1 KEEIKKRA
9 LPLIIP
15 PATKLLKKKRFHKIR
30 SNSDGYPGD
39 IPLAMPLQEDST
51 SSSQE
56 NQRIVH
62 HKIDVERIAILDS
75 FAEPLDA
82 LIEVDDI
89 DDAFPKFEKL
99 LADLSSVI
107 QEHFHLTK
115 TNSSQSKK
123 PAASVASKAFDP
135 QNAQAVQK
143 LYKWNRRRCI
153 RNIVNPNFSRCP
165 APKENIFSH
174 FKNSWAPPKSNYNL
188 PLSPNLDLP
197 PVIDFM
203 SPETIA
209 SSLQGCE
216 NSAPGPDLIT
226 YHHWKTC
233 DPRCFILSKIF
244 NICLKFKSIPSEWK
258 ISNCILLPKK
268 GDPAL
273 LENWRPIT
281 LSNTIYKLFSKCLA
295 RRLQDWCEM
304 HEVLSPC
311 QKGFTPFD
319 GVIEHNFV
327 IGQHLEAARR
337 NHSQSFLVW
346 LDISNA
352 FGSVPHDVIFSAM
365 ANAGIDSEFIE
376 LIKNMYIESST
387 KIFSNEGT
395 TDPIPISCGVKQGC
409 PLSGILFNL
418 SINHILQELQ
428 KNECSHSILAFADD
442 LVLLGKDKE

>member
-1 KEEIKKRA
+1 
-9 LPLIIP
+9 
-15 PATKLLKKKRFHKIR
+15 
-30 SNSDGYPGD
+30 
-39 IPLAMPLQEDST
+39 
-51 SSSQE
+51 
-56 NQRIVH
+56 
-62 HKIDVERIAILDS
+62 
-75 FAEPLDA
+75 
-82 LIEVDDI
+82 
-89 DDAFPKFEKL
+89 
-99 LADLSSVI
+99 
-107 QEHFHLTK
+107 
-115 TNSSQSKK
+115 QSKK

-209 SSLQGCE
+209 SCLQGCE

-337 NHSQSFLVW
+337 NHTQSFLVW

-442 LVLLGKDKE
+442 LVLLGKDQEDVQEMINKVVLMLQDIGLHLNIRKCASLHLSGEAPT